1 MVGQGMIYN
10 VISFSVVLMLIYL
23 VVQRDYY
30 LLMGEGI
37 CVFIQWFIKEVTEGW
52 YPPIFK
58 RPDGATNCNIFNMGG
73 VVDTKSG
80 FPSGH
85 VATTTLFIITYMLRN
100 NHMNTNLF
108 MLYHIPIILVAYARI
123 MKGCHNTIQVF
134 AGYLLG
140 YGLAIVLHTYN
151 ASITE
156 YMTSVYNKYILS
168 HDTTCQDESKLF

>member
-1 MVGQGMIYN
+1 MVRQGMIYN

-23 VVQRDYY
+23 VLQQDYY

-37 CVFIQWFIKEVTEGW
+37 CVFIQWFIKELTEGW

-140 YGLAIVLHTYN
+140 YGLSIILHKCKNTITDYIRIAHSEYN
-151 ASITE
+151 
-156 YMTSVYNKYILS
+156 LS
-168 HDTTCQDESKLF
+168 HDVIRPAESM